1 MNYIE
6 LINQFWRLNEE
17 HSFTANEVA
26 TYFYLLNTANKLG
39 WKNPFGQSNGYI
51 INALNITEPTLIRV
65 KNSLKQFGLIEFKSD
80 RGRKNI
86 TLYTLK
92 YLNGFSIPVSINAGM
107 DDKTLNNLSIPVS
120 NIVSIPV
127 SNPVS
132 IPVENSLDINK
143 HKLNKTKQNDE
154 GGSAADIAG
163 SSEEDQVRRFLATK
177 EANAPPPSPAPP
189 PSVTQLFMP
198 VEDLRERCIQ
208 DAAFYEP
215 LCMRLHL
222 SIEALNGWL
231 EAFNRELLFKGESR
245 KLPRDYR
252 KHFADWIKFRDVTT
266 DPAEYSPV
274 KKQENGSGKKNIQNQ
289 QPTGT
294 VISGAKTY
302 GKL

>member
-6 LINQFWRLNEE
+6 LINQFWRHNEE
-17 HSFTANEVA
+17 HSFTPSEVA
-26 TYFYLLNTANKLG
+26 VYFYLLNTANRLM

-51 INALNITEPTLIRV
+51 TNALGISEPTLIRAR
-65 KNSLKQFGLIEFKSD
+65 NSLKQFGLIDFRSEK
-80 RGRKNI
+80 GRRHQVQYI
-86 TLYTLK
+86 LK
-92 YLNGFSIPVSINAGM
+92 YLNNLSISVSNYVVG
-107 DDKTLNNLSIPVS
+107 DNKTLNNLSIYDSNTVS
-120 NIVSIPV
+120 NSDSISVSICD
-127 SNPVS
+127 
-132 IPVENSLDINK
+132 ENSLDNYK

-222 SIEALNGWL
+222 SIESLSGWL
-231 EAFNRELLFKGESR
+231 EAFNRELLFKSESR
-245 KLPRDYR
+245 KLPKDYR

-289 QPTGT
+289 QPTG
-294 VISGAKTY
+294 VVVSGAKTY